1 VNSSTQKKLGGS
13 VILRQAGD
21 TIRTLP
27 RSLITAQ
34 ERMRR
39 KGRAVL
45 RVVLATAF
53 LWLTTLF
60 SIGIQLTASVSQ
72 AKDSAKKRTKS
83 QMKLR
88 KVFNESNRSSID
100 GIASWYGKG
109 FHGRKT
115 ASGVPFNQNAMMAAH
130 KTLPF
135 GTILRVTNLSNN
147 RSCYV
152 EVTDRG
158 PYIKGREIDLSR
170 AAANELGFKHAG
182 TAHVSMD
189 IVNDNIA
196 DYYKQ
201 VFFRDNMRQEARMI
215 KAAAKTA
222 AGGVLAAAE

>member
-1 VNSSTQKKLGGS
+1 MGSSTI
-13 VILRQAGD
+13 ILRHAQD
-21 TIRTLP
+21 TIKTLP
-27 RSLITAQ
+27 KAVITAQ
-34 ERMRR
+34 ERLRR
-39 KGRAVL
+39 KGRALL

-72 AKDSAKKRTKS
+72 AKDTVKKRTKG

-88 KVFNESNRSSID
+88 KVSSESKRSSIK
-100 GIASWYGKG
+100 GVASWYGKG

-115 ASGVPFNQNAMMAAH
+115 ASGVRFDQDAMMAAH

-135 GTILRVTNLSNN
+135 GTILRVTNLSNH

-158 PYIKGREIDLSR
+158 PYIKGREVDLSR
-170 AAANELGFKHAG
+170 AAARELGFTNAG
-182 TAHVSMD
+182 TAHVSMEV
-189 IVNDNIA
+189 VNDNIA

-201 VFFRDNMRQEARMI
+201 IFFRNDMRQEARI
-215 KAAAKTA
+215 AKAAKAA
-222 AGGVLAAAE
+222 AGGVLASVE

>member
-27 RSLITAQ
+27 KSLITAQ
-34 ERMRR
+34 ERLRR
-39 KGRAVL
+39 KGRALL

-72 AKDSAKKRTKS
+72 AKDTAKKRTKGLI
-83 QMKLR
+83 KPR
-88 KVFNESNRSSID
+88 KAPSETSKSIK
-100 GIASWYGKG
+100 GVASWYGKG

-115 ASGVPFNQNAMMAAH
+115 ASGVRFNQNAMSAAH

-135 GTILRVTNLSNN
+135 GTILRVTNLTNN
-147 RSCYV
+147 KSCYV

-170 AAANELGFKHAG
+170 AAAHELGFKEKGIAK
-182 TAHVSMD
+182 VSME
-189 IVNDNIA
+189 IINDDIA

-201 VFFRDNMRQEARMI
+201 IFFRDNMRQEARLI
-215 KAAAKTA
+215 KNAKTA
-222 AGGVLAAAE
+222 AGGTLAAVD

>member
-21 TIRTLP
+21 SIRTLP
-27 RSLITAQ
+27 KSLITAQ
-34 ERMRR
+34 ERLRR
-39 KGRAVL
+39 KGRAIL
-45 RVVLATAF
+45 RVILATAF

-72 AKDSAKKRTKS
+72 AKESVKKRTKG

-88 KVFNESNRSSID
+88 KVSESKNSSIN
-100 GIASWYGKG
+100 GVASWYGKG
-109 FHGRKT
+109 FHGRRT
-115 ASGVPFNQNAMMAAH
+115 ASGVRFNQNAMMAAH

-135 GTILRVTNLSNN
+135 GTILRVTNLTNN
-147 RSCYV
+147 KSCYV

-158 PYIKGREIDLSR
+158 PYIKGRELDLSL

-182 TAHVSMD
+182 IAQISME

-201 VFFRDNMRQEARMI
+201 IFFRDNMRQEARMM
-215 KAAAKTA
+215 KAAKAA

>member
-1 VNSSTQKKLGGS
+1 MGGS
-13 VILRQAGD
+13 TIILRHAQD
-21 TIRTLP
+21 TIKTLP
-27 RSLITAQ
+27 KAVITAQ
-34 ERMRR
+34 ERLRR
-39 KGRAVL
+39 KGRALV

-60 SIGIQLTASVSQ
+60 SIGIQLTASVTQ
-72 AKDSAKKRTKS
+72 AKESAKKRTKG

-88 KVFNESNRSSID
+88 KVSEASRNTIQ
-100 GIASWYGKG
+100 GVASWYGKG

-115 ASGVPFNQNAMMAAH
+115 ASGVRFNQDAMMAAH

-135 GTILRVTNLSNN
+135 GTIIRVTNKSNN

-170 AAANELGFKHAG
+170 AAAIELGFTKAG
-182 TAHVSMD
+182 TAQVSME

-201 VFFRDNMRQEARMI
+201 VFFRNDLRQEARIMKAA
-215 KAAAKTA
+215 KAAA
-222 AGGVLAAAE
+222 GAAALASVE